1 MYQIS
6 TEKKWDTEYYHELMD
21 KRIISSKKAKEIR
34 DELSRAGALPHFDN
48 NYDWAVLCIAYC
60 FADGRATKADKLEDP
75 EDAKGVEVPGF
86 KTCFQD
92 YARLWLV
99 LLSIIRLKLL
109 LV

>member
-34 DELSRAGALPHFDN
+34 DELSRAGALPYFDN

-60 FADGRATKADKLEDP
+60 FADGRATKADRKS
-75 EDAKGVEVPGF
+75 VV
-86 KTCFQD
+86 
-92 YARLWLV
+92 
-99 LLSIIRLKLL
+99 
-109 LV
+109 